1 MQSQKKALDDR
12 PQVNIQFSSERVNQK
27 VIDEIFQILSEDMSI
42 EEKQKKFEEAINKAY
57 TERKLTYDDVQHLQN
72 KWNL

>member
-1 MQSQKKALDDR
+1 MDGR
-12 PQVNIQFSSERVNQK
+12 PQVNIQFSSERINQK
-27 VIDEIFQILSEDMSI
+27 VIDEILRISSEDMFI

-57 TERKLTYDDVQHLQN
+57 TERKLTYDDVQYLQN